1 MTGNASDSRIAIDH
15 PIIFFDGVCGMC
27 NRFVNVIQRADK
39 SGVFRFAPLQGETS
53 RRMLGPL
60 PDDPTAWSL
69 IYIDECGKHELL
81 DASIQI
87 YRRLGGV
94 WTLLSLARF
103 APRFLRDPAYRFVAR
118 NRYSW
123 FGRSDT
129 CRVPT
134 AVEKARFLA

>member
-1 MTGNASDSRIAIDH
+1 MRILLH
-15 PIIFFDGVCGMC
+15 LREREHKP
-27 NRFVNVIQRADK
+27 RLR
-39 SGVFRFAPLQGETS
+39 PLHI
-53 RRMLGPL
+53 
-60 PDDPTAWSL
+60 WS
-69 IYIDECGKHELL
+69 
-81 DASIQI
+81 
-87 YRRLGGV
+87 RRLGGV

-103 APRFLRDPAYRFVAR
+103 TPRFLRDPAYRFVAR